1 MLFLMVCAAECE
13 RHKSNRHNLRC
24 TSDPTVLAFLLRV
37 ADSRKT
43 NKEEQKCTST
53 GSSERKEVGVRGE
66 GAVWNNTIKDCF
78 ISAVPTGRR
87 WRKITEQRRRIQN
100 VLS

>member
-1 MLFLMVCAAECE
+1 MKDTKAIATICAAP
-13 RHKSNRHNLRC
+13 
-24 TSDPTVLAFLLRV
+24 PTPQFWFLLRV

-66 GAVWNNTIKDCF
+66 GAGWNNTIKDCF

-87 WRKITEQRRRIQN
+87 WRKITEQRGRIQN